1 MPPEWV
7 GVGIC
12 GRGFFKVDAMNVL
25 RFMSCVLTVLPI
37 LISQKFA
44 LKRPLVRH
52 TVRLSLVPCCP
63 RHVFKIKMTKLFSL
77 PIVLGVVPLLDIG
90 GMLFGI
96 AT

>member
-1 MPPEWV
+1 
-7 GVGIC
+7 
-12 GRGFFKVDAMNVL
+12 
-25 RFMSCVLTVLPI
+25 
-37 LISQKFA
+37 
-44 LKRPLVRH
+44 
-52 TVRLSLVPCCP
+52 VRLSLVPCCP